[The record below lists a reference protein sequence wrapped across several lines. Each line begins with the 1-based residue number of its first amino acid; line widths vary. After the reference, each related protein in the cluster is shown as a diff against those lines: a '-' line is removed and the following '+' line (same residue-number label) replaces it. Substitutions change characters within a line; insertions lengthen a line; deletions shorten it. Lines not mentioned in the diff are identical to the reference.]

1 MKPVLH
7 FIPGTMCTERLWSA
21 LVAALEADFVCV
33 HHPIPLAQDLD
44 ATVAALRAQLGA
56 EPAWLV
62 GFSLG
67 AYLAACVAVCHPGAV
82 GRLMLVSNT
91 PCPLSPAEAR
101 QRVAI
106 LKWVEDHGYRG
117 ISKVKAASLVGDGE
131 GREAIVETIL
141 AMDAE
146 LGEAV
151 FKHQMRVT
159 SERADLAAPLAALD
173 IPVELFFS
181 RDDPLIDHHWLQR
194 FGAASPRACLHPTDG
209 RGHMLPLER
218 PGELAA
224 LLRRWRVSP

>member
-7 FIPGTMCTERLWSA
+7 FIPGTMCTERLWTA
-21 LVAALEADFVCV
+21 LVAALEADFTCV

-67 AYLAACVAVCHPGAV
+67 AYLAACLAVRHPGAV
-82 GRLMLVSNT
+82 SRLMLVSNT
-91 PCPLSPAEAR
+91 PCPLAPAEAR
-101 QRVAI
+101 QRAGI
-106 LKWVEDHGYRG
+106 LEWVDAHGYRG
-117 ISKVKAASLVGDGE
+117 ISRVKAASLVGDGA

-141 AMDAE
+141 AMDAQ
-146 LGEAV
+146 LGESV

-159 SERADLAAPLAALD
+159 SERADLAAPLGALD
-173 IPVELFFS
+173 IPVEFFFS
-181 RDDPLIDHHWLQR
+181 RDDPLVDTAWLQR
-194 FGAASPRACLHPTDG
+194 FGASSPRARLHPTDG

-218 PGELAA
+218 PAELAA
-224 LLRRWRVSP
+224 LLRRWRP